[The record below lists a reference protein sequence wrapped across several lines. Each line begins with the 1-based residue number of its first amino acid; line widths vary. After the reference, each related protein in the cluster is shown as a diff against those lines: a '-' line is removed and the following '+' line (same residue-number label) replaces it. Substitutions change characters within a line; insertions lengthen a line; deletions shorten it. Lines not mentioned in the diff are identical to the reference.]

1 MDVILNH
8 AKTMNFQSFI
18 FFLDTHPSGEATQK
32 CFRIFGAMVDFIQ
45 K

>member
-18 FFLDTHPSGEATQK
+18 FFLDSHPSGEATQK
-32 CFRIFGAMVDFIQ
+32 LVDFIQ
-45 K
+45 KYQI